1 MFHFLF
7 TVRAARGNRNYKKP
21 RHPCGTV
28 LRGTAMSAS
37 LPNPALN
44 VKIANRYSIQCRYD
58 KHVCQIDNALW
69 FGHNGAVKPVYVEF
83 GRNVRRLRE
92 REGFGLSQ
100 DALSKRV
107 GLSRTSVTNIEKGRQ
122 QVPLHALYTFADAL
136 GVEPIVLLPDK
147 KSLAPERKRV
157 TIDLDKLPSDVA
169 AFVDRL
175 ASKEA

>member
-1 MFHFLF
+1 MSPF
-7 TVRAARGNRNYKKP
+7 VSGPAP
-21 RHPCGTV
+21 
-28 LRGTAMSAS
+28 RGTAMSAS
-37 LPNPALN
+37 LPTPAVN
-44 VKIANRYSIQCRYD
+44 VKITNLQLSAGLHG
-58 KHVCQIDNALW
+58 KHVCHIDNAPW
-69 FGHNGAVKPVYVEF
+69 FGHNVAVKRVYVEF

-122 QVPLHALYTFADAL
+122 QVSLHALYAFADAL
-136 GVEPIVLLPDK
+136 GVEPTALLPDK
-147 KSLAPERKRV
+147 KSLSPERKQV

-175 ASKEA
+175 ASKES